1 MSTRL
6 AAPRMSFFAPSD
18 PRPVHFMGAAG
29 AGMSALAEL
38 LARRGVRVT
47 GCDANPATVA
57 DLERLGIRVAQGHDA
72 AHVEGAR
79 AVVVTSA
86 VPRDHPELEAA
97 RAKGIPVV
105 RRAEALGEAVSVGEV
120 VAVAGTH
127 GKTTTTVMT
136 TEALAAA
143 GLEPTGIVGGRV
155 AAWNGNLSAGSD
167 QLFVV
172 EADEYDRSFLALTP
186 TVAVV
191 TSIEA
196 DHLDIYRDL
205 TDIRETFARF
215 ASEAHAIV
223 LCADDAGANAL
234 TVPPTAE
241 VVRYGIS
248 STDARLVAREVT
260 TEPNGGSAYLPVYD
274 GKVLPRVRLAVPG
287 RHNVLNSLA
296 ALGSGLVLGA
306 DAEDLARGLAS
317 FRGVERRFQRVGEAC
332 GVLVIDDYA
341 HHPTE
346 IRATL
351 AAARAALP
359 GRRLVAA
366 FQPHLYSRTR
376 DFASQFGAALALA
389 DEIFLT
395 EIYPAREQP
404 IDGVSSSLIAEAIAL
419 AARSSVV
426 EPPASTGSPAPTA
439 GRLAW
444 RGERRELAT
453 ALAGAVRSGDV
464 VITLGAGDITRTG
477 PELLAHLTAAA

>member
-1 MSTRL
+1 
-6 AAPRMSFFAPSD
+6 
-18 PRPVHFMGAAG
+18 MGAAG

-47 GCDANPATVA
+47 GCDANPASVA
-57 DLERLGIRVAQGHDA
+57 DLERLGISVLRGHDA

-97 RAKGIPVV
+97 RAKGIPVI
-105 RRAEALGEAVSVGEV
+105 RRAEALAEAVSIGDV

-136 TEALAAA
+136 TEALGAA

-167 QLFVV
+167 RLFVV
-172 EADEYDRSFLALTP
+172 EADEYDRSFLALAP

-205 TDIRETFARF
+205 ADIRETFARF
-215 ASEAHAIV
+215 ARDARAIV
-223 LCADDAGANAL
+223 LCADDAGADAL
-234 TVPPTAE
+234 PTPPTAE

-248 STDARLVAREVT
+248 SANARLVAREIIP
-260 TEPNGGSAYLPVYD
+260 EPGAGSSYLPVYD
-274 GKVLPRVRLAVPG
+274 GKALPRVRLAVPG

-306 DAEDLARGLAS
+306 SAEEMARGLAN

-359 GRRLVAA
+359 GRRLLVA

-376 DFASQFGAALALA
+376 DFAPEFGAALAQA
-389 DEIFLT
+389 DEVFLT

-404 IDGVSSSLIAEAIAL
+404 IAGVSSSLIEEAIA
-419 AARSSVV
+419 AAGRVGSEGSATGVGPAA
-426 EPPASTGSPAPTA
+426 PPGA
-439 GRLAW
+439 RLAW
-444 RGERRELAT
+444 RGERRELAA
-453 ALAGAVRSGDV
+453 ALADAVRSGDV

-477 PELLAHLTAAA
+477 PELLAHWTAAA